1 MESPGY
7 VYALINT
14 SMKGLIKIG
23 KTTRS
28 SEERA
33 KELSNASGVATP
45 FIVAYEIYV
54 SDCTK
59 AEVYLHTIME
69 EKNYRVTNNR
79 EFFNIQLEELI
90 HIMIDV
96 KSIFRTDDN
105 NIEINNQENSQ
116 FSSNIG
122 EEKFNE
128 AMKYYLGEDD
138 YLQDYHKAK
147 KLFKQATKLN
157 VSEAYYWLGEIYRL
171 GKGCKIDYNI
181 ALKYYEDGADL
192 KYDRCYV
199 KMASLYQDDLN
210 HRENAEKC
218 RNKFIHSNYF
228 NSLTSEEQQ
237 NYLLIFAI
245 NRSGRKIQYFLDET
259 DYYKLGAIYYWAGL
273 AIMLMSN
280 EFEFRNRIFKSEMDA
295 VELFTKSVKLGS
307 DYAFNELAH
316 HYCKGI
322 GCKEDV
328 NKGIKLLKIGANHGN
343 IMCWESLAEH
353 FEEMREIELSK
364 KCHKK
369 YEILS
374 SLNYSKTLSNI
385 DKSNYQDG
393 FFFEIDDEEEF
404 INNLKVSI

>member
-1 MESPGY
+1 MENSGY

-14 SMKGLIKIG
+14 SMKGLVKIG

-33 KELSNASGVATP
+33 KELSNASGVASP

-69 EKNYRVTNNR
+69 ERDYRISDNR
-79 EFFNIQLEELI
+79 EFFNIPLDKLI
-90 HIMIDV
+90 PIMIDV
-96 KSIFRTDDN
+96 KSIFHTEDN
-105 NIEINNQENSQ
+105 NIEINNKEGSQ

-122 EEKFNE
+122 KDKFHE
-128 AMKYYLGEDD
+128 AMKCYNGDD
-138 YLQDYHKAK
+138 NYLQDYHKAI

-181 ALKYYEDGADL
+181 ALKYYKDGADL

-199 KMASLYQDDLN
+199 KMVYLYQNDLN
-210 HRENAEKC
+210 HSRNAEKC
-218 RNKFIHSNYF
+218 INKFILSNYF

-237 NYLLIFAI
+237 NYLLAFAL
-245 NRSGRKIQYFLDET
+245 NRGGITIRYYLDEP
-259 DYYKLGAIYYWAGL
+259 DYYKLGAMYYCAGSG
-273 AIMLMSN
+273 IMVEGK
-280 EFEFRNRIFKSEMDA
+280 EFEIRNRIFKSKMDA

-307 DYAFNELAH
+307 AYAFDELAY
-316 HYCKGI
+316 HYYNGI
-322 GCKEDV
+322 GCNKDV
-328 NKGIKLLKIGANHGN
+328 NKGIKLSKIGANHGN
-343 IMCWESLAEH
+343 IMCWEFLADH
-353 FEEMREIELSK
+353 FEEMREVELSK
-364 KCHKK
+364 KCYKK
-369 YEILS
+369 YEILD
-374 SLNYSKTLSNI
+374 SLNSKNISNI

-404 INNLKVSI
+404 IKNL